1 VVAIICESAISS
13 TIGAAHPAPQSG
25 SGGERSFVPDTRKV
39 HILLTLASILL
50 LSSGNLAAGTRQSV
64 PQRRTLIEADAN
76 GLKQAIAKQKGK
88 VVFVNMWATW
98 CAPCVA
104 EFPDVVKLYQKYRAK
119 GLEVIA
125 VSFDAEAALAIPFL
139 DRQKADFINVW
150 KTQKQDDDTFKRI
163 LEKEWLEKSA
173 GALPASWLFDRSG
186 KRQYFRVGKFDPSAL
201 DAQIAELLAGK

>member
-1 VVAIICESAISS
+1 M
-13 TIGAAHPAPQSG
+13 
-25 SGGERSFVPDTRKV
+25 PDPRKV

-50 LSSGNLAAGTRQSV
+50 LSFGNLAAGTRQGV
-64 PQRRTLIEADAN
+64 PQKRTLTEVDAN
-76 GLKQAIAKQKGK
+76 GLKQAIARQKGK

-104 EFPDVVKLYQKYRAK
+104 EFPDVVKLYQKYHAK

-125 VSFDAEAALAIPFL
+125 VSFDEAAAAAIPFL

-163 LEKEWLEKSA
+163 FEKAWLEKAA

-186 KRQYFRVGKFDPSAL
+186 NRQYYRVGKFDPAAL
-201 DAQIAELLAGK
+201 DAQIAELLARK

>member
-1 VVAIICESAISS
+1 VS
-13 TIGAAHPAPQSG
+13 
-25 SGGERSFVPDTRKV
+25 DTRKV
-39 HILLTLASILL
+39 HILLTLATILL
-50 LSSGNLAAGTRQSV
+50 LSLGNLVAGTRQGL
-64 PQRRTLIEADAN
+64 PQKPTLIETDAN
-76 GLKQAIAKQKGK
+76 GLIQAVAKQKGK

-125 VSFDAEAALAIPFL
+125 VSFDEEAALAIPFL

-150 KTQKQDDDTFKRI
+150 KTRKQDDDTFKRRF
-163 LEKEWLEKSA
+163 EKEWLEKAA

-186 KRQYFRVGKFDPSAL
+186 KRQYYRVGKFDLSVL